1 MRISFLIPSSLL
13 QEPNVFKWTCE
24 SYDVKFAALPPILH
38 FVEAK
43 ATVLRSHWNHVHT
56 GISLLRHMQSFDYK
70 IRYSHDTNTLSVP
83 ASYFGE
89 VLKAPPVLRQADLFI
104 LVSKLQLSS
113 YRRFYAVKILPDA
126 LEEVLK
132 ILLKEGSYSLK
143 NYTVLSSWTQNA
155 TLRFNALEDCL
166 MKTYIDRLLAPLNY
180 TVLKTNFPWVL
191 AEIVEA
197 RLALDLY
204 LEVKLSL

>member
-1 MRISFLIPSSLL
+1 
-13 QEPNVFKWTCE
+13 
-24 SYDVKFAALPPILH
+24 
-38 FVEAK
+38 
-43 ATVLRSHWNHVHT
+43 
-56 GISLLRHMQSFDYK
+56 MQSFDYK

-89 VLKAPPVLRQADLFI
+89 LLKSTPVL
-104 LVSKLQLSS
+104 
-113 YRRFYAVKILPDA
+113 RRFYAVKILPDA

-132 ILLKEGSYSLK
+132 ILLKQGSYSLK
-143 NYTVLSSWTQNA
+143 NYTVISSWTENA

-166 MKTYIDRLLAPLNY
+166 LKTYIDRLLAPLNY
-180 TVLKTNFPWVL
+180 TLLKTNFPWVL

-204 LEVKLSL
+204 LEVNLSI